1 MYILYIDICTRY
13 KQYYLSEHHVSDHLY
28 TYIDV
33 KTVDSVL
40 SSADD
45 GQKWLAAGKVPFLHF
60 QN

>member
-1 MYILYIDICTRY
+1 MHT
-13 KQYYLSEHHVSDHLY
+13 YYVSEHRDSDHLY